1 MAISNYTTYDT
12 IRALLGVNGREL
24 KDATLALPIY
34 ETQFLLELSG
44 VDGDAGEVMVQYD
57 AAKALITSEPAG
69 AFSADQKRFYDLVNL
84 LAAYSVARQLLGSDD
99 NAIPLRIT
107 DGKAEVERRPD
118 NTRMREAVEG
128 GWTRFMKR
136 LRALLLVLVP
146 TANVTLPAGR
156 TFIASVGI
164 ATDPVTGT

>member
-1 MAISNYTTYDT
+1 MAISDYTTYDT

-24 KDATLALPIY
+24 KDTNLALPIY
-34 ETQFLLELSG
+34 ETQFLLELSD
-44 VDGDAGEVMVQYD
+44 VDSGGGEVMVQYAAIKTIID
-57 AAKALITSEPAG
+57 ASGTPT
-69 AFSADQKRFYDLVNL
+69 ADQKRFYDLVNL

-118 NTRMREAVEG
+118 NTRMRDAVEG

-146 TANVTLPAGR
+146 TANVTLPASR